1 MVSQNLRTVLRLSVE
16 TRESRRS
23 GALPNLYTCHGI
35 FLNWVVG
42 KQAFGQKSSHL
53 FSCVHPRVRGERVPR
68 RKLLVALRAAEL
80 ELVAELDVLVPEAVG
95 GEPAAAILALENLKI
110 KAVTSMSNISC

>member
-1 MVSQNLRTVLRLSVE
+1 MRTFLIRTFLVVTKDFNRD
-16 TRESRRS
+16 
-23 GALPNLYTCHGI
+23 LPLLNFNACHGI

-42 KQAFGQKSSHL
+42 KPTFGQKSTHL

-95 GEPAAAILALENLKI
+95 GEPAAAILALENLEI
-110 KAVTSMSNISC
+110 KEVTSMSNIS